1 MEMGIDREKAIEIIN
16 ADLDFILGFE
26 NRKPLSEEKIS
37 KELFKNII

>member
-26 NRKPLSEEKIS
+26 NRKLLSEEEIS